1 MDITKVYPILIG
13 KNLECCAKYKQNCFA
28 AKRNHVI
35 LNQWHGTLYQQQIIR
50 IAKQLWLLSFMN
62 CLFYFEI
69 FSKKH
74 SLPLW
79 PIPAF
84 YIILLQSPPCLNC
97 KSDVTSNQRIALR
110 EKQKRIYFSAA
121 PLSTKN
127 LQLVW
132 LPVQPY
138 KSSEISC
145 LHESAITSG
154 RNTFLAHF
162 GPFHL

>member
-97 KSDVTSNQRIALR
+97 KSDVTSNQRLHCNKNRKESISLQHHCPLKTCNQSGYLCSRTSRAR
-110 EKQKRIYFSAA
+110 SAA
-121 PLSTKN
+121 
-127 LQLVW
+127 
-132 LPVQPY
+132 
-138 KSSEISC
+138 C
-145 LHESAITSG
+145 TS
-154 RNTFLAHF
+154 RL
-162 GPFHL
+162 